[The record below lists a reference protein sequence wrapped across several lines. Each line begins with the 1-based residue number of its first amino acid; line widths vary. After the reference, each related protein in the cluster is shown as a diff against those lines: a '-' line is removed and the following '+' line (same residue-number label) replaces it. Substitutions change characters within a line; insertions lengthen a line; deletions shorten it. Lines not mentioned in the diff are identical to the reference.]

1 MKKNVRNPEQTTATI
16 DTSVRDS
23 KVVTQPPQRKTV
35 EPQEVP
41 AQPQKS
47 ETLDRDFSVLGKNVN
62 KKDAY
67 EKVIGKTQF
76 AGDMKRPNMLY
87 GGVFRSKIPA
97 GFIDH
102 LDISKAAAIPS
113 VACVDLK
120 DIPGLNKQVLSLK
133 MSPFLS
139 KIRSVVSVMPFV

>member
-47 ETLDRDFSVLGKNVN
+47 ETP
-62 KKDAY
+62 
-67 EKVIGKTQF
+67 
-76 AGDMKRPNMLY
+76 RP
-87 GGVFRSKIPA
+87 
-97 GFIDH
+97 
-102 LDISKAAAIPS
+102 
-113 VACVDLK
+113 
-120 DIPGLNKQVLSLK
+120 
-133 MSPFLS
+133 
-139 KIRSVVSVMPFV
+139 